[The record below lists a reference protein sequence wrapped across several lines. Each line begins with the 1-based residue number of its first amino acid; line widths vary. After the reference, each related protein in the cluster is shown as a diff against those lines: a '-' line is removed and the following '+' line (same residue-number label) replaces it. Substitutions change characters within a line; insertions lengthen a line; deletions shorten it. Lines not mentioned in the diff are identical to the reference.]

1 MVACFQLPQPSLMF
15 LPFSLASGGL
25 QCLDQLVLTTGLQ
38 NHQLH
43 GNKLKQ
49 QQILSDISSKMDKA
63 IKRKLKLRHKLRL
76 SQKRLS
82 QPAIWNFLQCCQT
95 TQHQN
100 TEAYTNTR
108 LAKAAAVFRRLDNVW
123 RSSTLSLKIKLD
135 LYTSLIISTAIYASE
150 TWKSTARI
158 RQQLDVFH
166 HRNLRKILGI
176 TWKDH
181 VTNMEVLS
189 RTGQRRLQD
198 IVAERRLRMAG
209 HIIRMPPGRPANHA
223 MSWTPRGSGRRRG
236 RPTKTWRSTF
246 KEDLVDR
253 GVDWNSVRAVATDR
267 SRWRTLAAHCPVK
280 DRRI

>member
-1 MVACFQLPQPSLMF
+1 MDSRQQVSTIYVNWQIFINLFSTIVMFFVSQGDPARLASKLNWSSTPPSLS
-15 LPFSLASGGL
+15 P
-25 QCLDQLVLTTGLQ
+25 
-38 NHQLH
+38 
-43 GNKLKQ
+43 
-49 QQILSDISSKMDKA
+49 
-63 IKRKLKLRHKLRL
+63 
-76 SQKRLS
+76 
-82 QPAIWNFLQCCQT
+82 
-95 TQHQN
+95 
-100 TEAYTNTR
+100 
-108 LAKAAAVFRRLDNVW
+108 
-123 RSSTLSLKIKLD
+123 
-135 LYTSLIISTAIYASE
+135 TAIYTSE

-166 HRNLRKILGI
+166 QRNLRKILGI

-189 RTGQRRLQD
+189 QTGQRRLQD

-223 MSWTPRGSGRRRG
+223 MSWTPRASDRWRG

-253 GVDWNSVRAVATDR
+253 EVDWNSVRAVDTNR
-267 SRWRTLAAHCPVK
+267 SRRRTLAAHCPVK

>member
-1 MVACFQLPQPSLMF
+1 L
-15 LPFSLASGGL
+15 
-25 QCLDQLVLTTGLQ
+25 
-38 NHQLH
+38 
-43 GNKLKQ
+43 
-49 QQILSDISSKMDKA
+49 
-63 IKRKLKLRHKLRL
+63 
-76 SQKRLS
+76 
-82 QPAIWNFLQCCQT
+82 
-95 TQHQN
+95 
-100 TEAYTNTR
+100 
-108 LAKAAAVFRRLDNVW
+108 
-123 RSSTLSLKIKLD
+123 IKLD
-135 LYTSLIISTAIYASE
+135 LYTSLIVSTAIYASE

-166 HRNLRKILGI
+166 QRNLRKILGI

-181 VTNMEVLS
+181 VTNLEVLN

-198 IVAERRLRMAG
+198 IVAERRLLMAG

-236 RPTKTWRSTF
+236 RPTMTWRSTF

-253 GVDWNSVRAVATDR
+253 GVDWNSVRAVATNR